1 MKKQILS
8 IAILILISSTA
19 NFAQTVEQQVTKIR
33 NLYAATNKR
42 IDKGIKEKTAGLH
55 YAMWTVGGERDGQ
68 QWSAVGTM
76 ETRDEIWFDGEPDPE
91 GGVEDVRKLVRKIVS
106 SYKGAAGIHT
116 RSEYLFN
123 ENGELLFAY
132 SSNDTAGE
140 DGTRVEE
147 KFYFAKGKL
156 IRVVRDGKNVD
167 AKFSAKDFEKA
178 TGESENGKRA
188 RNKFAIMFAE

>member
-8 IAILILISSTA
+8 IAILILISASA
-19 NFAQTVEQQVTKIR
+19 SFAQTVEQQVTKIR
-33 NLYAATNKR
+33 NLYTALNKR
-42 IDKGIKEKTAGLH
+42 IEEGLKEKTFGLH

-68 QWSAVGTM
+68 QWRAVGTM
-76 ETRDEIWFDGEPDPE
+76 ETRDEIWFDGEPNPE

-106 SYKGAAGIHT
+106 SYKGAADIYT

-123 ENGELLFAY
+123 ENGELIFAY
-132 SSNDTAGE
+132 SRDDTAGE
-140 DGTRVEE
+140 DGTRVERR
-147 KFYFAKGKL
+147 FYFAKGKL

-167 AKFSAKDFEKA
+167 TKFSAEDFEKA
-178 TGESENGKRA
+178 TGESENAKRS